1 MEGLDFL
8 LMLGLGFPLIFG
20 IGLMLYGLLLLFYRM
35 KD

>member
-1 MEGLDFL
+1 MEGLIL
-8 LMLGLGFPLIFG
+8 LGLGFPLIFG